1 MKFIKKAWAGFVAAI
16 TSPTAVAKEKNL
28 AVFVGVRV
36 ALSLGASAGLV
47 AAVAKIV
54 GG

>member
-1 MKFIKKAWAGFVAAI
+1 MKVVKRVYHAVAAAV
-16 TSPTAVAKEKNL
+16 TSPTAVTKEKNL

-47 AAVAKIV
+47 SGVVKIL
-54 GG
+54 GS